1 MSEQNLERV
10 IKQIDAL
17 TPDNLAKLRR
27 IVDEKLQAVAQGSQ
41 SPFIPRLVGQSANA
55 PKDRSREQAW
65 LEQHRDEYADQ
76 WVALDADR
84 LLGHGAS
91 LKEAAAA
98 AQQAGV
104 SDALIVRV
112 ESRDTLP
119 YVGV

>member
-17 TPDNLAKLRR
+17 SPDNLAKLRR
-27 IVDEKLQAVAQGSQ
+27 ILDEKLQEVEQASQ
-41 SPFIPRLVGQSANA
+41 SPFVPRLVGHSANA

-91 LKEAAAA
+91 LKEVAAA

-112 ESRDTLP
+112 EPRDALP